1 LTEHRKLPGR
11 AAAGAFRLRQ
21 LLAAAQAADPT
32 VTALRGRHWHFV
44 ELQRALS
51 PQREKI
57 LRQLLDDGEGG
68 GRGHGEGGGEGA
80 AETFLITPRLGT
92 LSPWS
97 SKATD
102 IVHVCGLHEVLRVER
117 GTLWQVLRAAAPASQ
132 PRRAAVAQVLH
143 DPMTESQLPS
153 LDDYRQLFHH
163 APAAPLRTVNVDG
176 LAAAAAQLGLALSG
190 EELDYLASHYRG
202 LKRAATDA
210 ELVMFGQV
218 NSEHCRH
225 KIFNAEW
232 RGDGDGGGSLMDMV
246 RATHAANPAGTV
258 TAYADN
264 AAVLAGRGLSMF
276 TADPATNTWRR
287 AAKTTVHT
295 TAKVETHNHPTAI
308 SPRPGAATGS
318 GGEIRDAA
326 ATGRGARPKAGLA
339 GFSVSH
345 LRIPGHRRPWEG
357 AARSPARIASPLS
370 IMLGAPLGAAAF
382 NNEFGRP
389 CIGGYFRTLEW
400 WGRGGDS
407 SPGGTAI
414 RGRGYHKPIMLAGG
428 IGAIAEAQVQKCAIP
443 AGSAIIVLGGPAMLI
458 GLGGGSASSGRAG
471 AGDEQLDFASV
482 QRGNPEM
489 QRRCQEV
496 ITRCADAG
504 DANPILAI
512 HDVGAGGLSNAVPEL
527 LHGGGAGGV
536 IQLRDIKSGD
546 PSLSPMELWCNE
558 AQERYVLAV
567 AASHVP
573 RFAAVCARERCPFCV
588 IGAATG
594 DGRLLV
600 EDRDAPPPAPP
611 PVDLPLDF
619 LLGKL
624 PRMVRSYVSRPAPL
638 PPALSSTVIHDDIAG
653 MLNRVLR
660 LPAVADKTFL
670 VTIGDRSVGGLVCRD
685 PMVGRFQV
693 PVADVAVTAA
703 GFDGWHGEAVAVG
716 ERPALALTDAQ
727 ASGRMAAAEALT
739 NIAAAGCGTVD
750 TVKLSANWMAACG
763 DAGEDAALRDTV
775 RAVTKMCR
783 EIGVAIPVGKDS
795 LSMRTRWRDGG
806 AEVEVSAPL
815 SLVATAFAA
824 VDDVRATLTPAL
836 GGGAL
841 FLVDLGGGRNR
852 LGGSA
857 LMQVYEKAGN
867 GGAVPDC
874 DDAQLL
880 REFFNTLR
888 ACAGDGLLA
897 AYHDRSDGGA
907 VAALLEMAFASGCG
921 LEIQVPETVDAA
933 EFLFNEELGAVVQVA
948 EPHVEE
954 VNRRFMRA
962 GLAPVKIA
970 HRKNT
975 PQIKIV
981 QGKKI
986 LLDQALGDLRRAWSE
1001 TSWLMQKL
1009 RDNPQC
1015 ADEAYAKAAGTGGG
1029 LFAELAPGFTPDT
1042 FAAPPA
1048 PGLALAKPKVAVLR
1062 EVGVNG
1068 QVEMAAA
1075 FDRAGFCAVDVAMSD
1090 LRGGGD
1096 LRGFH
1101 GLAVCGGFS
1110 YGDVLG
1116 GGLGW
1121 AKSILF
1127 NPAARGCFAEFF
1139 RRGETFTL
1147 GVCNGCQMLAALKE
1161 IIPGAQHWPRFTAN
1175 RSGRFESRLLMVE
1188 IMPGPSL
1195 FFRGMA
1201 GSKLPIPAAHGE
1213 GRASFSSP
1221 AQQRA
1226 LAAALRYATRAG
1238 AAETHPENPS
1248 GTRGGIC
1255 GATTADG
1262 RATILMPHPERA
1274 LRAAN
1279 LSWHPPQWTGASP
1292 WQRMFTNAR
1301 EWVG

>member
-1 LTEHRKLPGR
+1 MHRKLPGR

-44 ELQRALS
+44 ELRRALS
-51 PQREKI
+51 PKREKI
-57 LRQLLDDGEGG
+57 LRQLLDEDTGDGRGEGEGEGG
-68 GRGHGEGGGEGA
+68 GA

-92 LSPWS
+92 VSPWS

-102 IVHVCGLHEVLRVER
+102 IIHVCGLHEVLRVER
-117 GTLWQVLRAAAPASQ
+117 GTLWQVIRAAPASQ
-132 PRRAAVAQVLH
+132 SRRAAVAHVLH
-143 DPMTESQLPS
+143 DPMTQSQLPS
-153 LDDYRQLFHH
+153 LDDYRRLFHH
-163 APAAPLRTVNVDG
+163 AAAAPLRTVSVDD
-176 LAAAAAQLGLALSG
+176 LATAATRLGLALSD
-190 EELDYLASHYRG
+190 EELDYLADHYRG

-232 RGDGDGGGSLMDMV
+232 RGAGAGGGSLMDLV

-264 AAVLAGRGLSMF
+264 AAVLAGRGMSMF
-276 TADPATNTWRR
+276 TVDPAAGIWRR
-287 AAKTTVHT
+287 ATKAAVHT

-308 SPRPGAATGS
+308 SPGPGAATGS

-326 ATGRGARPKAGLA
+326 ATGRGARPKAGLV

-345 LRIPGHRRPWEG
+345 LRIPGHRRPWES
-357 AARSPARIASPLS
+357 AARSPARIASPLA
-370 IMLGAPLGAAAF
+370 IMLEAPLGAAAF

-389 CIGGYFRTLEW
+389 CLGGYFRTLEW
-400 WGRGGDS
+400 WGADRDFAAG
-407 SPGGTAI
+407 AAAVH
-414 RGRGYHKPIMLAGG
+414 GRGYHKPIMLAGG
-428 IGAIAEAQVQKCAIP
+428 IGAIAESQVQKRAIP
-443 AGSAIIVLGGPAMLI
+443 AGSAVIVLGGPAMLI
-458 GLGGGSASSGRAG
+458 GLGGGSASSGRGG

-489 QRRCQEV
+489 QRRCHEV
-496 ITRCADAG
+496 IACCADAG

-527 LHGGGAGGV
+527 LHGGGAGGA
-536 IQLRDIKSGD
+536 IQLRDIASGD
-546 PSLSPMELWCNE
+546 RSLSPMELWCNE

-567 AASHVP
+567 AAADVP
-573 RFAAVCARERCPFCV
+573 RFAELCARERCPFCV

-594 DGRLLV
+594 DGRLVV
-600 EDRDAPPPAPP
+600 EDRDAPPSSPP
-611 PVDLPLDF
+611 PVNLPLDF

-624 PRMVRSYVSRPAPL
+624 PRMVRRYVARPAPA
-638 PPALSSTVIHDDIAG
+638 PSATAAINDDITG

-703 GFDGWHGEAVAVG
+703 GFDDWHGEAMAVG
-716 ERPALALTDAQ
+716 ERPALALTHAE
-727 ASGRMAAAEALT
+727 ASGRMAVAEALT
-739 NIAAAGCGTVD
+739 NIAAADCGTVD

-763 DAGEDAALRDTV
+763 GADAEEAAALRDTV
-775 RAVTKMCR
+775 RAVTAMCR

-795 LSMRTRWRDGG
+795 LSMRTRWRDRGT
-806 AEVEVSAPL
+806 EVTVSAPL

-836 GGGAL
+836 GDGGL
-841 FLVDLGGGRNR
+841 FLADLGGGRNR

-857 LMQVYEKAGN
+857 LMQVYEKVDR
-867 GGAVPDC
+867 GAVPDC
-874 DDAQLL
+874 DDARLL
-880 REFFNTLR
+880 QKFFNTVR

-907 VAALLEMAFASGCG
+907 AAALLEMAFAAGCG
-921 LEIQVPETVDAA
+921 LEIQVPESADAA
-933 EFLFNEELGAVVQVA
+933 AFLFNEELGAVVQVA

-962 GLAPVKIA
+962 GLPLMKIA
-970 HRKNT
+970 DRKNT

-981 QGKKI
+981 QGKEI
-986 LLDQALGDLRRAWSE
+986 LLDQPLGDLRRAWSE

-1015 ADEAYAKAAGTGGG
+1015 ADEAQAKVADTGGG
-1029 LFAELAPGFTPDT
+1029 LFAELAPGFTPDA
-1042 FAAPPA
+1042 FAAPNA
-1048 PGLALAKPKVAVLR
+1048 PGLTLAKPKVAVLR

-1075 FDRAGFCAVDVAMSD
+1075 FDRAGFCAVDVVMSD

-1096 LRGFH
+1096 LRGCH

-1127 NPAARGCFAEFF
+1127 NPAARDCFAEFF
-1139 RRGETFTL
+1139 RRDETFTL

-1161 IIPGAQHWPRFTAN
+1161 IIPGARHWPRFTAN
-1175 RSGRFESRLLMVE
+1175 RSGRFESRLVMVE

-1201 GSKLPIPAAHGE
+1201 GGKIPIPAAHGE
-1213 GRASFSSP
+1213 GRARFSSP
-1221 AQQRA
+1221 EQQRA
-1226 LAAALRYATRAG
+1226 LAVALRYVTRAG
-1238 AAETHPENPS
+1238 AAETYPENPS
-1248 GTRGGIC
+1248 GTPGGIC
-1255 GATTADG
+1255 GAATDDG

-1279 LSWHPPQWTGASP
+1279 LSWHPPQWNGASP

>member
-1 LTEHRKLPGR
+1 V
-11 AAAGAFRLRQ
+11 
-21 LLAAAQAADPT
+21 AD
-32 VTALRGRHWHFV
+32 
-44 ELQRALS
+44 
-51 PQREKI
+51 K
-57 LRQLLDDGEGG
+57 
-68 GRGHGEGGGEGA
+68 
-80 AETFLITPRLGT
+80 TFLVTIGDRSVG
-92 LSPWS
+92 
-97 SKATD
+97 
-102 IVHVCGLHEVLRVER
+102 GLV
-117 GTLWQVLRAAAPASQ
+117 
-132 PRRAAVAQVLH
+132 
-143 DPMTESQLPS
+143 
-153 LDDYRQLFHH
+153 
-163 APAAPLRTVNVDG
+163 
-176 LAAAAAQLGLALSG
+176 
-190 EELDYLASHYRG
+190 
-202 LKRAATDA
+202 
-210 ELVMFGQV
+210 
-218 NSEHCRH
+218 
-225 KIFNAEW
+225 
-232 RGDGDGGGSLMDMV
+232 
-246 RATHAANPAGTV
+246 
-258 TAYADN
+258 
-264 AAVLAGRGLSMF
+264 
-276 TADPATNTWRR
+276 
-287 AAKTTVHT
+287 
-295 TAKVETHNHPTAI
+295 
-308 SPRPGAATGS
+308 
-318 GGEIRDAA
+318 
-326 ATGRGARPKAGLA
+326 

-357 AARSPARIASPLS
+357 AARSPARIATPLA
-370 IMLGAPLGAAAF
+370 IMLEAPLGAAAF

-389 CIGGYFRTLEW
+389 CIGGYFRTFEW
-400 WGRGGDS
+400 WGAAGDS
-407 SPGGTAI
+407 AAGVTAS

-428 IGAIAEAQVQKCAIP
+428 IGAIAETQVQKRAIP
-443 AGSAIIVLGGPAMLI
+443 AGSAIIVLGGPAMRI
-458 GLGGGSASSGRAG
+458 GLGGGSASSGRAA
-471 AGDEQLDFASV
+471 AGDEQRDFASV

-496 ITRCADAG
+496 IARCADAG

-536 IQLRDIKSGD
+536 IQLRDIASGD
-546 PSLSPMELWCNE
+546 PALSPMELWCNE

-567 AASHVP
+567 AAVDVP
-573 RFAAVCARERCPFCV
+573 RFAGVCARERCPFCV

-600 EDRDAPPPAPP
+600 DDRDAPPPAPP

-624 PRMVRSYVSRPAPL
+624 PRMARRYVARPAVAP
-638 PPALSSTVIHDDIAG
+638 SSTVIHDDIAG
-653 MLNRVLR
+653 MLDRVLR

-685 PMVGRFQV
+685 QMVGRFQV

-703 GFDGWHGEAVAVG
+703 GFDNWHGEAAAVG
-716 ERPALALTDAQ
+716 ERPALALTHAE
-727 ASGRMAAAEALT
+727 AGGRMAAAEALT
-739 NIAAAGCGTVD
+739 NIAAADCGTVD

-763 DAGEDAALRDTV
+763 DAEEDSALRDTV
-775 RAVTKMCR
+775 RAVTALCR

-795 LSMRTRWRDGG
+795 LSMCTRWRDGG
-806 AEVEVSAPL
+806 TEVELSAPL

-836 GGGAL
+836 GDGAL
-841 FLVDLGGGRNR
+841 FLADLGGGRNR

-857 LMQVYEKAGN
+857 LMQVYEKVDR

-888 ACAGDGLLA
+888 ACAGDSLLA

-907 VAALLEMAFASGCG
+907 AVALLEMAFASGCG
-921 LEIQVPETVDAA
+921 LEIQVPEAVDAA
-933 EFLFNEELGAVVQVA
+933 AFLFNEELGAAVQVA
-948 EPHVEE
+948 APHVEE

-962 GLAPVKIA
+962 GLSLAQIA
-970 HRKNT
+970 ERKNT
-975 PQIKIV
+975 PQIKIR
-981 QGKKI
+981 QGGKI
-986 LLDQALGDLRRAWSE
+986 LLDKPLGDLRRAWSE

-1015 ADEAYAKAAGTGGG
+1015 ADESYAKVAGPGGG

-1048 PGLALAKPKVAVLR
+1048 PGLTLAKPKVAVLR

-1075 FDRAGFCAVDVAMSD
+1075 FDRAGFCAVDVTMSD

-1096 LRGFH
+1096 LRGCH

-1127 NPAARGCFAEFF
+1127 NPAVRDCFAEFF
-1139 RRGETFTL
+1139 RRDETFTL
-1147 GVCNGCQMLAALKE
+1147 GVCNGCQMLAALRE
-1161 IIPGAQHWPRFTAN
+1161 IIPGARRWPRFAAN
-1175 RSGRFESRLLMVE
+1175 RSGRFESRLAMVE

-1213 GRASFSSP
+1213 GRAIFSSP
-1221 AQQRA
+1221 EQQRA
-1226 LAAALRYATRAG
+1226 LAVALRYATRAG
-1238 AAETHPENPS
+1238 AAETYPENPG
-1248 GTRGGIC
+1248 GTPGGIC

-1279 LSWHPPQWTGASP
+1279 LSWHPPQWNGASP
-1292 WQRMFTNAR
+1292 WRRMFTNAR